1 MRVFRSPTTEPMDA
15 TQRWQLLPDAAEPAV
30 VDTVELRQYEL
41 GAFLTFLNERESLV
55 PMYPAAELRLILA
68 ANGIP
73 HNSEDLNTALSK
85 REILGMIRDGTPAP
99 AIRAALRQGRV
110 EELARGWKEIVQE
123 RHCLLYTSPS
133 PRDRTRSR
141 MPSSA

>member
-1 MRVFRSPTTEPMDA
+1 MDA

-73 HNSEDLNTALSK
+73 QTAK
-85 REILGMIRDGTPAP
+85 T
-99 AIRAALRQGRV
+99 
-110 EELARGWKEIVQE
+110 
-123 RHCLLYTSPS
+123 
-133 PRDRTRSR
+133 
-141 MPSSA
+141 